1 MYIVQHALKR
11 RKFKTKSQH
20 WLDVAVDRFDQE
32 TLDDIKAVY
41 RVGVLFL
48 LYPMYWA
55 LYDQQ
60 GSRWTIQAMK
70 MNGFT
75 WGWQILPDQMQVLHL
90 NYK

>member
-1 MYIVQHALKR
+1 MR
-11 RKFKTKSQH
+11 RKFKTRSQH
-20 WLDVAVDRFDQE
+20 WLDVAVDRYDQD

-60 GSRWTIQAMK
+60 GSRWTIQVYK
-70 MNGFT
+70 KVWKIFFT
-75 WGWQILPDQMQVLHL
+75 CS
-90 NYK
+90 

>member
-1 MYIVQHALKR
+1 M
-11 RKFKTKSQH
+11 
-20 WLDVAVDRFDQE
+20 DRFDQE

-60 GSRWTIQAMK
+60 GSRWTIQVCLAWK
-70 MNGFT
+70 YTFHNNYICTGHEDE
-75 WGWQILPDQMQVLHL
+75 WIHL
-90 NYK
+90 WLANSPGSNAGPVFQF